1 MKKKTSLLILIPMI
15 MIPALQITHAGEE
28 ETHVHISPLEKS
40 IYRIT
45 YTLPYTFVHLASI
58 GEDGIFLI
66 DTGVENTAQE
76 LLHELKKIATKETI
90 FVLNTHAHQDHIGGN
105 PVFAGEATILSHINV
120 RKRYFPPDSS
130 LSAHKKK
137 GEPTISFKGT
147 INLYMNGQTIIIK
160 HVPSG
165 HTDGD
170 SIVYFPESRLLY
182 IGDLIIPGRFSTVD
196 LELGGDVDGFLMNLK
211 DLIAEYPDDT
221 RYIPTHGNEHTKD
234 ALRYYYNAFVETYAP
249 IKEALEQGKTI
260 EQIVESSIFDNYRN
274 WLRKEYWVEV
284 IRKQKILKS

>member
-1 MKKKTSLLILIPMI
+1 
-15 MIPALQITHAGEE
+15 MIPALQITHASEE
-28 ETHVHISPLEKS
+28 ETRVHISPLEKS

-58 GEDGIFLI
+58 GKDGIFLI
-66 DTGVENTAQE
+66 DTGAENTAQE
-76 LLHELKKIATKETI
+76 LLHELKKIAKTETI
-90 FVLNTHAHQDHIGGN
+90 FVFNTHVHQDHIGGN
-105 PVFAGEATILSHINV
+105 PVFAEEAPILSHVNV

-130 LSAHKKK
+130 LSALEKK
-137 GEPTISFKGT
+137 GAPTITFKDT
-147 INLYMNGQTIIIK
+147 VTLFMNDQTIIIR

-170 SIVYFPESRLLY
+170 SVVYFPESRLLY

-211 DLIAEYPDDT
+211 ALITEYPDDT
-221 RYIPTHGNEHTKD
+221 RYIPTHGNEHSKD
-234 ALRYYYNAFVETYAP
+234 ALRDYYNAFLETYAP
-249 IKEALEQGKTI
+249 IKEALERGKTI
-260 EQIVESSIFDNYRN
+260 KQIVESPIFDDYRN
-274 WLRKEYWVEV
+274 WLRKEDWVEV